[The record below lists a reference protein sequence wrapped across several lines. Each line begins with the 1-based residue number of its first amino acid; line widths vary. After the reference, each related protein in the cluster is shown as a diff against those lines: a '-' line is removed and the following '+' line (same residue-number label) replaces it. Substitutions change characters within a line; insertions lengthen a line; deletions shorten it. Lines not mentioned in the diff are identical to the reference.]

1 MFKTENYAFISPVC
15 SLVIRSCLPCMFADI
30 GAGDSSTF
38 VRRPRNQ
45 TRTIEASAVLEAQ
58 RSLSDS
64 PQNAEQSES
73 DSLVRTSAV
82 AVSLGDIEKQGLG
95 IIAYENA
102 VMPRFRQ

>member
-1 MFKTENYAFISPVC
+1 MFV
-15 SLVIRSCLPCMFADI
+15 DI

-64 PQNAEQSES
+64 PQNADQSES
-73 DSLVRTSAV
+73 DILVCTSNYMITNV
-82 AVSLGDIEKQGLG
+82 ANTVT
-95 IIAYENA
+95 
-102 VMPRFRQ
+102 VT